1 MLPMNSDYYQND
13 ALLRDTMKT
22 VFPDMEAV
30 YNFHE
35 RWLWKDRIAVYFP
48 KARVGVEFSADGHEA
63 SLSRKWVACKEHGVA
78 LYVLLASDI
87 EQGRFEQLRR
97 MVDSRMKRKPKA
109 LATRKPRR

>member
-1 MLPMNSDYYQND
+1 MLPMNTDYYQNET
-13 ALLRDTMKT
+13 LLRDTMKA
-22 VFPDMEAV
+22 VFPDVEAV

-48 KARVGVEFSADGHEA
+48 KARVGVEFSTDGHEA

-97 MVDSRMKRKPKA
+97 MVDNRMKRKPKA
-109 LATRKPRR
+109 IKKPRRK